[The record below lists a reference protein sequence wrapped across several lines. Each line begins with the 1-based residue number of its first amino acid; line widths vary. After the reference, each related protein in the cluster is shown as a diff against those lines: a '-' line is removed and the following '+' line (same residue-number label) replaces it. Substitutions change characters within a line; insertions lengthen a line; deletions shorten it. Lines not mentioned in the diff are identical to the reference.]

1 MPRLRRMARAVA
13 GTSYKNNS
21 DRGQFFVQV
30 ADSAGIHPLTSAE
43 ACKAW
48 FRALPST
55 EPKATVDAVTAAAAS
70 LPKSALS
77 GEGAVQALLAL
88 ETLRKNLYALSEDLS
103 GRYADKAVPLS
114 DTQRAAYDSNLAFA
128 WTLAFAYYS
137 LIPASVA
144 RDQPLN
150 QYAALVHQRALFW
163 TAHAMT
169 EHLHAR
175 QRFAEKDWDLAQ
187 EVLQSAGANELL
199 ETDVR
204 DTLHPA
210 RHSSVA
216 ATYARLLLL
225 DLCGARSFSLR
236 EFEVVRELAHAF
248 ENKAELSYLVA
259 DSQGVMAGAG
269 EEKDGKDDRVK
280 VIQTGQLL
288 HFLNVASLS
297 RSLLS
302 RIEALSRGQTVDTPK
317 LSNPPGASAFKALL
331 TRLHSAWC
339 ARANQRQFPR
349 RPRDEQVYCAFEPNA
364 IYALMKRRPYEPPP
378 PPKLYDHHEV
388 ANIFLDRDAVPSA
401 NARRAQAAHSQETW
415 EAARAQLEI
424 WQSQEESANGMSLL
438 RPLVGTRVRQGQLI
452 ALRLGDAGVAMIGV
466 VRWAEQASSTS
477 AGAKVDA
484 RADPGQTVEIGV
496 QLLPGLAR
504 AGAVRYIG
512 ASAVAAAGGKGGASA
527 ALILDHFA
535 RTAPRSADG
544 LRSGPNTIIPGML
557 PAREMAGEAL
567 PQIEVPEAESE
578 GGTYRYSERATIVL
592 PAGWSREGEII
603 EFIDGANSFK
613 LKLGKQTHRHG
624 DFDRLHFT
632 VAD

>member
-1 MPRLRRMARAVA
+1 
-13 GTSYKNNS
+13 
-21 DRGQFFVQV
+21 
-30 ADSAGIHPLTSAE
+30 LTSTE

-48 FRALPST
+48 FRALPSAD
-55 EPKATVDAVTAAAAS
+55 PKATVDAVTAAAAS

-77 GEGAVQALLAL
+77 GDGAVQALLAL
-88 ETLRKNLYALSEDLS
+88 ETLRKNLYKLSEDLS

-137 LIPASVA
+137 LIPASV
-144 RDQPLN
+144 DEDEPLN

-163 TAHAMT
+163 AAHAMT

-175 QRFAEKDWDLAQ
+175 QRFAGKDWDLAQ
-187 EVLQSAGANELL
+187 EVLQSAGAHELL

-204 DTLHPA
+204 DSLHPA
-210 RHSSVA
+210 RRSSVA

-225 DLCGARSFSLR
+225 DLCGARSFTLR

-259 DSQGVMAGAG
+259 DSQGVMAGTHG
-269 EEKDGKDDRVK
+269 EEKDGQDGHDDKVK

-297 RSLLS
+297 RSLLN
-302 RIEALSRGQTVDTPK
+302 RIEALSRGQPVDTPR
-317 LSNPPGASAFKALL
+317 LTNPPAATAFKALL

-339 ARANQRQFPR
+339 ARSNQRQFPR

-415 EAARAQLEI
+415 EAARAQLET
-424 WQSQEESANGMSLL
+424 WQSQEESAGGMSLL
-438 RPLVGTRVRQGQLI
+438 RPLNGARVRQGQLI

-477 AGAKVDA
+477 AGARLDA
-484 RADPGQTVEIGV
+484 RLDPGQTVEIGV

-527 ALILDHFA
+527 ALILDHFS
-535 RTAPRSADG
+535 RSAPRSADG

-557 PAREMAGEAL
+557 PAREMAGAAL
-567 PQIEVPEAESE
+567 PEIEAPEAESE
-578 GGTYRYSERATIVL
+578 SGAYRYSERATIVL
-592 PAGWSREGEII
+592 PAGWSREGEVI

-613 LKLGKQTHRHG
+613 LKLGRQTHRHG

-632 VAD
+632 VAE

>member
-1 MPRLRRMARAVA
+1 MQVATPA
-13 GTSYKNNS
+13 GT
-21 DRGQFFVQV
+21 
-30 ADSAGIHPLTSAE
+30 HPLTSAE

-55 EPKATVDAVTAAAAS
+55 EPKATIDAVTAAAAS

-77 GEGAVQALLAL
+77 GDGAVQALQAM
-88 ETLRKNLYALSEDLS
+88 ETLRKSLHTLSEDLS

-128 WTLAFAYYS
+128 WTLAFVYYS

-144 RDQPLN
+144 QDEPLN
-150 QYAALVHQRALFW
+150 EHAALVHQRALSW
-163 TAHAMT
+163 TAHAMI
-169 EHLHAR
+169 EHLRAR
-175 QRFAEKDWDLAQ
+175 QRFAGKDWDLAQ
-187 EVLQSAGANELL
+187 EVLQSAGAHQLL

-204 DTLHPA
+204 DSLHPG

-225 DLCGARSFSLR
+225 SLCGARSFSLR
-236 EFEVVRELAHAF
+236 EFEVARELAHAF
-248 ENKAELSYLVA
+248 ESKAEVSYLVA
-259 DSQGVMAGAG
+259 DSQGVLASTQQA
-269 EEKDGKDDRVK
+269 EKDDAVK
-280 VIQTGQLL
+280 VVQIGNLL

-297 RSLLS
+297 RSLLH
-302 RIEALSRGQTVDTPK
+302 RMEALSRGQVVDTPK
-317 LSNPPGASAFKALL
+317 LTNPPGATAFKALL
-331 TRLHSAWC
+331 SRLHSAWC

-349 RPRDEQVYCAFEPNA
+349 RERDEQVYCAFEPNA

-401 NARRAQAAHSQETW
+401 NARRAQAAHSDETW
-415 EAARAQLEI
+415 GAARAQLEV

-438 RPLVGTRVRQGQLI
+438 RALGGARVRQGQLI

-466 VRWAEQASSTS
+466 VRWAEQASSS
-477 AGAKVDA
+477 AANASGDA
-484 RADPGQTVEIGV
+484 RIDPGHTVEIGV

-512 ASAVAAAGGKGGASA
+512 ASAVASAGGKGGSSA
-527 ALILDHFA
+527 ALILDHFS
-535 RTAPRSADG
+535 RSAPRSADG
-544 LRSGPNTIIPGML
+544 TKSGPNTIVPGML
-557 PAREMAGEAL
+557 PEREMAGDAL
-567 PQIEVPEAESE
+567 PEIDLPDAESGD
-578 GGTYRYSERATIVL
+578 GGAYRYSERATIVL

-613 LKLGKQTHRHG
+613 LKLGRQTHRHG
-624 DFDRLHFT
+624 DFDRLHFE
-632 VAD
+632 VSE